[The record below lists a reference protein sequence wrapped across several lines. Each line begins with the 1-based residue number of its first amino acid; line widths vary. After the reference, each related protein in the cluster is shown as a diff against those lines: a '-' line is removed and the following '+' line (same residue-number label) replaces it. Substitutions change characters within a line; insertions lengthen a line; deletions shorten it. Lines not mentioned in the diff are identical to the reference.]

1 MKTKMPAKKMTL
13 RTIFVLIFFT
23 LTLYCRVSCQEKPI
37 LIPEESEIIKQAG
50 SSINF
55 TCTGSK
61 KIFFFFPT
69 NYGSDEVSSEQIIS
83 SEIQVKEINKDD
95 EYTYVFRRSK
105 AVPGDTGWYGCSYHN
120 ITITRKEYD
129 NPEINWAYVYV
140 DSPDS
145 FFVENVVKTIKG
157 ITGNMALIPCRPTLP
172 SLKVILI
179 DQYDDVVEV
188 GKYISYDPRFGYT
201 IDHLSLHDNGLFRCS
216 ITRNNETYEVNYHLD
231 VFSKQELSE
240 PKIVKDTL
248 RHVVRGQTLRVNCTI
263 DLKERSVPFQL
274 YWKIPV
280 ESQRISTHLYPTET
294 KLNLMHVTS
303 ELIIQNVSEEDEREY
318 ECIIIV
324 NGGTNS
330 AKINLTIHDPTKK
343 YINLTSQDPIR
354 RNVIKNNSK
363 VMWVVYYDAYPE
375 AQLRWFHHN
384 GHEITDDW
392 SNPEITKYAINKTP
406 TKTILRINRLEIEDM
421 GVYTLEA
428 TNDYTNKS
436 LNFTLSVL
444 AKPTLLF
451 KGIESYYSPGQIVQ
465 IHCYVIAFPQ
475 PNISW
480 NFLQFPNYSF
490 PLNSSLIELKNTTKT
505 QQKLFL
511 SEATMK
517 IEASGYIN
525 CTACNDE
532 GCDSIVS
539 NILVSDGN
547 GGFSIMEPKEPIV
560 EGDDIEIICAA
571 SIYNYTKNIQWL
583 DYNDKPILENERIQV
598 ILKETP
604 FTYRAILQVKNVHM
618 NDAMIYYCTGETS
631 DENKENLS
639 YNLTVYRQKIPS
651 FTNVNLNEADLIVDF
666 GTENHK
672 LIILKCFVDAM
683 PKAKITWYKDN
694 VRLKHNEQYELKH
707 DDQELHII
715 YVFENDSGIYSC
727 KAENRLG
734 SVEAYQNITIKGK
747 ELPKGLIILIVILF
761 IVVVLLIIYFTI
773 KVRREKIMRKELL
786 ETGLMHFEEGALE
799 CLNPELT
806 VDDQAELLPYDKKW
820 EFPRERLKLGKQ
832 LGSGAFGVV
841 MKAEALGI
849 YEDEAITTVAVKMVR
864 RTTDP
869 TYVRALASELKI
881 MVHLGKHL
889 NVVNLLGACTKNIS
903 KRELLVI
910 VEYCRFGNLHNYLL
924 RHRIDFINQIDPAT
938 GKFDPTIGID
948 LLTRTASVNS
958 NNRIKYAALSFSRSI
973 SANSDTETVQYYAH
987 NTTDSQGAS
996 MSPDSCM
1003 LSNNSSQLGWRSN
1016 YRGDYKD
1023 HNLKPIC
1030 TQDLLSWAFQVA
1042 RGMDYLSQRR
1052 VLHGDLAARNILLA
1066 ENNVVKICDFG
1077 LAKTMYKDGNYKK
1090 KGDGPLPIKWMA
1102 IESIRDRVFSTQSD
1116 IWSFGIVLWEFF
1128 TLAETPYP
1136 GMEAEKQYQ
1145 KLIEG
1150 YRMEQPPYATS
1161 EVYNIMLQCWKAKPT
1176 LRPSFTELVNNIG
1189 DLLEESV
1196 KTHYITLN
1204 TPYMDMNT
1212 MILDSKNDY
1221 LTMMSA
1227 PDHAILSLPVGD
1239 YVNSPISENAPETSY
1254 VCMSPTSYEDES
1266 GIFSPKPNT
1275 EKSRF
1280 EYPSVRSD
1288 FDDAVE
1294 LSPMLKKVE
1303 DPYLKP
1309 INVHERRAEFARQRQ
1324 AASAQSIDRINERNS
1339 GYCNTPRNLHL
1350 IDLNE
1355 KSRET
1360 DQEEE
1365 EEQNEDRTDSI
1376 PKKKEYTPSI
1386 IRTENNYVDMPKQ
1399 KNDLKRDMPKQKNDL
1414 KRDIPDSF
1422 SNPSYVMMGNELN
1435 QSVA

>member
-1 MKTKMPAKKMTL
+1 MTL
-13 RTIFVLIFFT
+13 RTTFVLIFFT
-23 LTLYCRVSCQEKPI
+23 CTLYCRVSCQERPI
-37 LIPEESEIIKQAG
+37 LMPQESEIIKHAG

-55 TCTGSK
+55 ICTGSR
-61 KIFFFFPT
+61 KIFFFYPT
-69 NYGSDEVSSEQIIS
+69 NYGSDEETSEQIIS
-83 SEIQVKEINKDD
+83 SEIRVNETYKDY
-95 EYTYVFRRSK
+95 EYIYDFRRSK
-105 AVPGDTGWYGCSYHN
+105 AVPGDTGWYGCSYRN

-129 NPEINWAYVYV
+129 NPEISWAYVYV

-145 FFVENVVKTIKG
+145 SFVENVVKTIKG

-172 SLKVILI
+172 SLQVILI
-179 DQYDDVVEV
+179 DQFDEVVEISEN
-188 GKYISYDPRFGYT
+188 ISYDPRFGYT

-231 VFSKQELSE
+231 VFSKQDLSE
-240 PKIVKDTL
+240 PKIIKDTL

-263 DLKERSVPFQL
+263 DLKERSIPFQFN
-274 YWKIPV
+274 WRTPV
-280 ESQRISTHLYPTET
+280 ESQRISTHLHPIKT

-303 ELIIQNVSEEDEREY
+303 ELIIQNVTEEDEGEY

-330 AKINLTIHDPTKK
+330 AKMNLTIHDPNKK
-343 YINLTSQDPIR
+343 YINLTSQDPNR
-354 RNVIKNNSK
+354 RNVRKNYSN

-375 AQLRWFHHN
+375 AHLRWFDHN
-384 GHEITDDW
+384 GHEIMDDW

-451 KGIESYYSPGQIVQ
+451 KEIESYYSPGQIVE
-465 IHCYVIAFPQ
+465 IHCYVIAFPE
-475 PNISW
+475 PEISW
-480 NFLQFPNYSF
+480 SFLQCPNYPSRW
-490 PLNSSLIELKNTTKT
+490 NSSLIELTHITEI

-511 SEATMK
+511 SKATME
-517 IEASGYIN
+517 IEASGFIN
-525 CTACNDE
+525 CTACNSE
-532 GCDSIVS
+532 GCDSTIT
-539 NILVSDGN
+539 NIIVSDGN
-547 GGFSIMEPKEPIV
+547 GGFSIMDPKEPVV

-571 SIYNYTKNIQWL
+571 SIYNYTENIQWQ
-583 DYNDKPILENERIQV
+583 DNNDKSILEDERIQV
-598 ILKETP
+598 ILKTTP
-604 FTYRAILQVKNVHM
+604 FTYRAILQVKNVNM
-618 NDAMIYYCTGETS
+618 NDAMIYNCIGETK
-631 DENKENLS
+631 DGNKENLE
-639 YNLTVYRQKIPS
+639 YNLVVYRQKKPS
-651 FTNVNLNEADLIVDF
+651 FTNVNLNETDLIVDF

-683 PKAKITWYKDN
+683 PKAKVTWYKDN
-694 VRLKHNEQYELKH
+694 VKLKNNEQYELKY
-707 DDQELHII
+707 DDQELHIK
-715 YVFENDSGIYSC
+715 YVFEHDSGKYSC

-734 SVEAYQNITIKGK
+734 REEAYQNITIKGK

-761 IVVVLLIIYFTI
+761 IVVVILIVYFTI

-841 MKAEALGI
+841 MKAEAQGI

-924 RHRIDFINQIDPAT
+924 RHRTDFINQIDPAT

-948 LLTRTASVNS
+948 LLTRTASMSS
-958 NNRIKYAALSFSRSI
+958 NNSI
-973 SANSDTETVQYYAH
+973 SANSGTEMVQYYAH
-987 NTTDSQGAS
+987 NTTDSQGVS
-996 MSPDSCM
+996 MSPDGCI
-1003 LSNNSSQLGWRSN
+1003 LSNNSSQPGWRSN

-1042 RGMDYLSQRR
+1042 RGMEYLSQRR

-1150 YRMEQPPYATS
+1150 YRMEQPAYATP

-1176 LRPSFTELVNNIG
+1176 LRPSFTELVDSIG

-1196 KTHYITLN
+1196 RTHYISLN

-1212 MILDSKNDY
+1212 MILDGKNDY

-1227 PDHAILSLPVGD
+1227 PDHAALSLPMGD
-1239 YVNSPISENAPETSY
+1239 YVNTPILENTPESAY
-1254 VCMSPTSYEDES
+1254 LCMSPTNHGDES
-1266 GIFSPKPNT
+1266 GIFSPRPNS

-1280 EYPSVRSD
+1280 EFPLVTSD
-1288 FDDAVE
+1288 SEDAVE
-1294 LSPMLKKVE
+1294 LSPMLKNVE

-1324 AASAQSIDRINERNS
+1324 VASAQSIDRINERDS

-1355 KSRET
+1355 KSREK

-1365 EEQNEDRTDSI
+1365 DEEQDEDRTDSI
-1376 PKKKEYTPSI
+1376 LKKKEYTPSI
-1386 IRTENNYVDMPKQ
+1386 IRTQDNYVNMPKQ
-1399 KNDLKRDMPKQKNDL
+1399 KNDLKRDMPDG
-1414 KRDIPDSF
+1414 F